1 MTQQEQD
8 EAIIRLYSIVE
19 KQATQIDHIL
29 DQMIILSDAVSK
41 LTDRFIELK
50 KKQNNDTRL

>member
-41 LTDRFIELK
+41 LTDHVAEIK
-50 KKQNNDTRL
+50 KKQYHDTRL